1 MDMQWLATEAK
12 TLHQIFTN
20 SFFTL
25 VLLFLTVG
33 LILEYFKFPLGGTPQ
48 FPQLVGRV
56 FISCLLLVA
65 VPEVMNMLSS
75 VTDSIVG
82 DIGKLVEFKL
92 VMNRLGDKLSE
103 MSWSWVSVKDT
114 VIIIISYLSFFL
126 LYITV
131 YMMDAFFMFSW
142 MMLFVFSPLLMALYV
157 FPMTAS
163 ATTTF
168 FKALVEVCVWKIIWV
183 VLAALLWSM
192 ALSQINQPQANVS
205 FLTVIILNL
214 MLAFSV
220 LMTPKITSSF
230 LGGGI
235 SNMATAFGGAIMG
248 AAALTPVGMIGKAK
262 MLGSVSAKGI
272 KNLAMGSAE
281 NKMSTQSAHRFHQYQ
296 NRRK

>member
-12 TLHQIFTN
+12 TLHQIFTD

-25 VLLFLTVG
+25 VLLFLIIG
-33 LILEYFKFPLGGTPQ
+33 LILEYFKFPLGGVPQ

-56 FISCLLLVA
+56 FIACILLVA
-65 VPEVMNMLSS
+65 VPEIMNMLST
-75 VTDSIVG
+75 VTDAIVG
-82 DIGKLVEFKL
+82 DVGKLIEFKH

-142 MMLFVFSPLLMALYV
+142 MMLYVFSPLLVALYV

-163 ATTTF
+163 ATTTLF
-168 FKALVEVCVWKIIWV
+168 RSLVEVCIWKIIWV

-192 ALSQINQPQANVS
+192 ALSQINQQESQVS

-235 SNMATAFGGAIMG
+235 SNMATTFGGAMLG
-248 AAALTPVGMIGKAK
+248 AAALSPVGLIGQAK
-262 MLGSVSAKGI
+262 MLGAVGAKGV
-272 KNLAMGSAE
+272 KDMVSGSDGNQE
-281 NKMSTQSAHRFHQYQ
+281 SKRSAHKFHQFQ
-296 NRRK
+296 RRT